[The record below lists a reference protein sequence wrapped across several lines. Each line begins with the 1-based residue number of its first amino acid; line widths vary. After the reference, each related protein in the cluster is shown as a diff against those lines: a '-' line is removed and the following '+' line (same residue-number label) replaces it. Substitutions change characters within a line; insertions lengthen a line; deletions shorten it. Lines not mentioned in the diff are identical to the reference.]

1 MQVESLRE
9 LLIAEIR
16 DIYDAEEQIVDELP
30 GIIEKVRSP
39 QLKSA
44 LQMHLEETR
53 GQILR
58 LEQVFEK
65 LGEDVEGEKCAGM
78 KGILKEGADAIDDTD
93 EGDVRDAVI
102 IASCQ
107 KVEHYE
113 IASYGCVRT
122 WASQLGLNDV
132 AQLLQVTLEEEGN
145 ADKKLSQIA
154 ESAVNI
160 QAKKVA

>member
-1 MQVESLRE
+1 MQVENLRE

-30 GIIEKVRSP
+30 DIIDKVQSP

-58 LEQVFEK
+58 LEQVFNK
-65 LGEDVEGEKCAGM
+65 LGEEVEGETCAGM
-78 KGILKEGADAIDDTD
+78 KGILKEGSDAIDDA
-93 EGDVRDAVI
+93 EKGDVRDAVI
-102 IASCQ
+102 IAACQ

-122 WASQLGLNDV
+122 YAKQLGLNDV
-132 AQLLQVTLEEEGN
+132 AQLLQQTLDEEGN
-145 ADKKLSQIA
+145 ADKKLTTIA
-154 ESAVNI
+154 EQTVNV